1 MPRPSG
7 PGMAAG
13 TLGSC
18 AHRRA
23 TRCEKGLKRKL
34 CRAEQPGTG
43 TSLPTGQGVPTL
55 CGPGG
60 SSASLD
66 RWRARVDQHTDWRR
80 PLAGTADGP
89 HESALRQS
97 QGPVGRTAGSSG
109 HDLGIRLSSRA
120 GAADPTEVLWALG
133 GWTWVPV
140 DLWGPETR
148 TQAPP
153 GWASGGTRPRSGAK
167 NRSTGDPQASGV
179 AHRLRTRLQT
189 APKRLRASSP
199 PGSRGRPESPTEKI
213 VHLGA
218 APYKRVPTWD
228 VLLGPGPPLTPLERS
243 QDSCPRPANLSLG
256 SLQSQGS
263 QRPSATGDPSRN
275 LTSKVPLVSSPVE
288 LARSLTFAFPS
299 CSLNRAQRT

>member
-120 GAADPTEVLWALG
+120 GGNA
-133 GWTWVPV
+133 
-140 DLWGPETR
+140 
-148 TQAPP
+148 
-153 GWASGGTRPRSGAK
+153 RPWSR
-167 NRSTGDPQASGV
+167 NFQASAGHTRGV
-179 AHRLRTRLQT
+179 KMLSPAWLLETGTQQPVSDLT
-189 APKRLRASSP
+189 AQHTHSRA
-199 PGSRGRPESPTEKI
+199 
-213 VHLGA
+213 
-218 APYKRVPTWD
+218 
-228 VLLGPGPPLTPLERS
+228 
-243 QDSCPRPANLSLG
+243 
-256 SLQSQGS
+256 
-263 QRPSATGDPSRN
+263 
-275 LTSKVPLVSSPVE
+275 
-288 LARSLTFAFPS
+288 
-299 CSLNRAQRT
+299 